1 MTTKPTD
8 PSDKALDAAADGNF
22 GGKHTNR
29 RAGYGDQMD
38 MILRIARRGG
48 TLAAGEGLKLIE
60 HYEALVRKAYQ
71 EGWYDQANAH
81 ISAWDYGNETHLRM
95 AEGEGYDWDAS
106 EAKASL

>member
-29 RAGYGDQMD
+29 RAGYGDQLD

-60 HYEALVRKAYQ
+60 HYEALVEAAYQ
-71 EGWYDQANAH
+71 EGYQTA
-81 ISAWDYGNETHLRM
+81 LRH
-95 AEGEGYDWDAS
+95 EGDGWHHDDTGWDAS
-106 EAKASL
+106 EAKSSL